1 MILNIKEIIEVKPF
15 KIHLLFSN
23 NESREIDFET
33 IFKTENPESVFLR
46 LNNSEVFKQ
55 VKLDAESKTI
65 YWEGL
70 AFYID
75 YDGKIKPGPLDI
87 APEFLYEISKPV
99 SSEKIYH

>member
-1 MILNIKEIIEVKPF
+1 MISVKEIIEVKPF

-23 NESREIDFET
+23 NESREIDFENV
-33 IFKTENPESVFLR
+33 FKSEKPESVFLR
-46 LNNSEVFKQ
+46 LNNSEVFSK
-55 VKLDAESKTI
+55 VKLDSESKTI

-75 YDGKIKPGPLDI
+75 YDGKRKSGPLDI